1 MELSPM
7 RPLHRGA
14 ATAAAL
20 LLSTYPSNRLSAQR
34 PLQAT
39 DYYKLVVVANPEL
52 SPDGRRVAF
61 AVTTV
66 VEDKDKRHSEI
77 WMASADGSGK
87 PYRYT
92 SPATEAS
99 SPRWSPDGS
108 LLAFTSKREG
118 ADDDAWFLR
127 TGAPGGE
134 AFQIAGVHAL
144 PVFSPDGRQLL
155 YEWRGPEPDS
165 LKQQPW
171 RERVSPAAITRGPD
185 PKRFDGRLY
194 TSLPVVA
201 DERGLVPPRET
212 RRPRHLYV
220 APLDGGDPA
229 QLTSGEVARTGP
241 GRGAV
246 VARLEDGLLL
256 RRDAGKPAP
265 VRGGGGWG
273 TRAPGHDR
281 RAAAARLFLQRRR
294 EVAHL
299 HRKRRHPPDRV
310 VRGAGCRGT
319 GAARHLIQRRLA
331 RAARHHPGRYVLVRG
346 HGRPADRGVADETL
360 RLPGGQEVPPRAVHP
375 RRAALQLRQRVLP
388 RVPNA
393 RRAGLLDAVHEPAR
407 LERLR
412 SCLHV
417 RDTRP
422 LGDGGL
428 QGSHAGGGRRDRAGG
443 GGYDEARG
451 TGRLV
456 WRFHDELDRG
466 AHHPLRGGGD
476 RSLALQLVL
485 LLRLFRRAGPHG
497 LRVLRRAVAQRLA
510 VSGAV
515 AHDL

>member
-20 LLSTYPSNRLSAQR
+20 LLSTYPSNRLTAQR

-39 DYYKLVVVANPEL
+39 DYYKLVVVANPAL

-212 RRPRHLYV
+212 RRRGTSTSRPSMAATRPSSRLVRWLRPIPPGRPTAGRSCSSRTRRRRWNWMCSRGPSSTCSPSPTGACGGSRRDTRKTRHRH
-220 APLDGGDPA
+220 GR
-229 QLTSGEVARTGP
+229 RTGS
-241 GRGAV
+241 GSRSSA
-246 VARLEDGLLL
+246 
-256 RRDAGKPAP
+256 
-265 VRGGGGWG
+265 
-273 TRAPGHDR
+273 R
-281 RAAAARLFLQRRR
+281 RAAG
-294 EVAHL
+294 
-299 HRKRRHPPDRV
+299 KRTTSASCP
-310 VRGAGCRGT
+310 
-319 GAARHLIQRRLA
+319 
-331 RAARHHPGRYVLVRG
+331 RAAGRS
-346 HGRPADRGVADETL
+346 AT
-360 RLPGGQEVPPRAVHP
+360 
-375 RRAALQLRQRVLP
+375 
-388 RVPNA
+388 
-393 RRAGLLDAVHEPAR
+393 
-407 LERLR
+407 
-412 SCLHV
+412 
-417 RDTRP
+417 
-422 LGDGGL
+422 
-428 QGSHAGGGRRDRAGG
+428 
-443 GGYDEARG
+443 
-451 TGRLV
+451 
-456 WRFHDELDRG
+456 
-466 AHHPLRGGGD
+466 
-476 RSLALQLVL
+476 
-485 LLRLFRRAGPHG
+485 
-497 LRVLRRAVAQRLA
+497 
-510 VSGAV
+510 
-515 AHDL
+515 